1 MLKSEF
7 TVRVKGYDPVMREVA
22 DQNTTLANL
31 GLGPIK
37 SKAVRKAERN
47 AEKVAREVERQQRLL
62 EAQPLVAGAQPA
74 LMFKMV
80 DSSEAS
86 PSSCGTSRPSLT
98 GKTAHALNQR
108 MRSQPQDAP
117 QSMAPP
123 MPHPQET

>member
-1 MLKSEF
+1 
-7 TVRVKGYDPVMREVA
+7 VRVKGYDPVMREVA

-37 SKAVRKAERN
+37 SKAVRRAERN
-47 AEKVAREVERQQRLL
+47 AEKAAREADRRLL
-62 EAQPLVAGAQPA
+62 EAQPLVPGAQPA

-117 QSMAPP
+117 QSVAHP
-123 MPHPQET
+123 MPHLQES